1 MLSHLQLRDF
11 ALVESLEVDLYP
23 GLTVLTGETGA
34 GKSILVEAL
43 ALALGNRADSTMV
56 RPGAARADITVTA
69 SLDAQPA
76 ARAWLAAQELED
88 EEECVLRRIIGSDG
102 RSKAF
107 INGRAVTRRQLMEL
121 GRLLVDIHGQHEH
134 QSLLR
139 RDFQLQ
145 LLDDYAAH
153 PELLAA
159 VASAY
164 ERLQALAR
172 ERDELE
178 RLGPGGD
185 ALELLRYQ
193 LEELQAQALDRETL
207 TALEEE
213 YRRLSHAGDLLET
226 AQRAV
231 DRLEADEQGL
241 QAGLVRIVHELQA
254 LLRHDSRLEAPVAL
268 LESAQIQLQE
278 AADELRHYVQA
289 LDLDP
294 ARLQEVERRLSRL
307 HDLARKHRVR
317 LEALPELYQSL
328 AQHYES
334 LVSADQRRQALS
346 AELATAEKAYLQ
358 AAEALRQSRRQAAGE
373 LAAQVVQHLQ
383 RLGMAGGTLE
393 VQLTPL
399 PAAQRSARG
408 LDQVDFLVS
417 ANPGQPPRPLSK
429 VASGGELSRISLA
442 IHVVTAQRR
451 GGIPTLIFDEVDVG
465 VGGHIAE
472 VVGRE
477 LKQLARHRQVLCITH
492 LPQVAAQGQ
501 QHLRVRKRNAG
512 RKTHIEIE
520 PLEGEARQEEIA
532 RMLGGSRITAR
543 TRAHA
548 QEMIESADS

>member
-56 RPGAARADITVTA
+56 RPGATRAEITVTMT
-69 SLDAQPA
+69 LDEQPA
-76 ARAWLAAQELED
+76 ARTWLAAQELED
-88 EEECVLRRIIGSDG
+88 EKECVLRRIIGSDG

-139 RDFQLQ
+139 RDFLLQ

-153 PELLAA
+153 TELLAA

-393 VQLTPL
+393 VQLTLL

-465 VGGHIAE
+465 VGGRIAE

>member
-56 RPGAARADITVTA
+56 RPGATRAEITVTMT
-69 SLDAQPA
+69 LDEQPA
-76 ARAWLAAQELED
+76 ARTWLAAQELED
-88 EEECVLRRIIGSDG
+88 EKECVLRRIIGSDG

-139 RDFQLQ
+139 RDFLLQ

-153 PELLAA
+153 TELLAA